1 MTRTYHI
8 MSKAEWMRFVH
19 YFHPQ
24 YGSHYIDLPS
34 GKILVAVSFMQEAS
48 EDFFETTAAKNSLP
62 HPVWNGNDTIN
73 PEHVEELHHL
83 FEGETADEKK
93 AAASK
98 ATTKDVV
105 ARASKIHPL
114 LRMRAW

>member
-8 MSKAEWMRFVH
+8 MEKSEWRKYVH

-34 GKILVAVSFMQEAS
+34 GKILVAVTFMQDAS
-48 EDFFETTAAKNSLP
+48 EDFFETAVKKSLP
-62 HPVWNGNDTIN
+62 HPVWNGNETLDE
-73 PEHVEELHHL
+73 EHVEELHHL
-83 FEGETADEKK
+83 FDGATAEEKK

-114 LRMRAW
+114 MKMRVW

>member
-1 MTRTYHI
+1 VTRTYHV
-8 MSKAEWMRFVH
+8 MSKDEWMRFVP

-24 YGSHYIDLPS
+24 FGSHYIDLPS
-34 GKILVAVSFMQEAS
+34 GKILVAVTFLQDAS
-48 EDFFETTAAKNSLP
+48 EDFFETAVKNSLP

-73 PEHVEELHHL
+73 AEHVDELHHL
-83 FEGETADEKK
+83 FEGETPEEKK

-98 ATTKDVV
+98 ATTRDVA

-114 LRMRAW
+114 MKMRAW

>member
-1 MTRTYHI
+1 MTRTFHI
-8 MSKAEWMRFVH
+8 MAKDEWRKYIN
-19 YFHPQ
+19 YFHPM

-48 EDFFETTAAKNSLP
+48 EDYFEANAVRNSLP

-73 PEHVEELHHL
+73 AEHVEELHDL
-83 FEGETADEKK
+83 FEGATIEEKK

-98 ATTKDVV
+98 ATKKDVA

-114 LRMRAW
+114 LRMRSW